1 MPWIFTATSRTGQKV
16 NILTGAPT
24 DSIAVYDE
32 DDLNRRIAA
41 AENDPR
47 NLDVSVRP
55 FTGTEA

>member
-16 NILTGAPT
+16 NIITGAPT

-32 DDLNRRIAA
+32 HDLNRRIAL

-47 NLDVSVRP
+47 DLDVNVRLID
-55 FTGTEA
+55 GTEA